1 MEKPNQSEI
10 IVYGTNW
17 CYASKRAKN
26 LLEQNQIPYQW
37 IDIDKDAQARTFV
50 EQTNHGFR
58 SVPTLLFPDGST
70 LTEPS
75 DSELRRK
82 LGLA

>member
-1 MEKPNQSEI
+1 MEQPSQSI
-10 IVYGTNW
+10 IILYGTNW
-17 CYASKRAKN
+17 CYASKRVRN
-26 LLEQNQIPYQW
+26 MMEENHIPYQW
-37 IDIDKDAQARTFV
+37 VDIDKDSEARSFV

-75 DSELRRK
+75 DGELRRK